1 MRIARPIFAGL
12 AWLLVAMV
20 VVQVFWAGMALFAGG
35 DFAIHREF
43 GYLLSVSPI
52 LVLVAAWPARAGRGT
67 LLFVAA
73 LLIVTPVQ
81 TILPVLRTDLPIV
94 AALHPPTALLV
105 FWMAL
110 TVARR
115 ATALARTADERTA
128 DSGIETAGRSG

>member
-35 DFAIHREF
+35 DFAIHRDF
-43 GYLLSVSPI
+43 GYLLSVIPV

-73 LLIVTPVQ
+73 LFVVTFVQ

-94 AALHPPTALLV
+94 AALHPPTALLI

-110 TVARR
+110 MVARR
-115 ATALARTADERTA
+115 ATALARIPDDRAPEA
-128 DSGIETAGRSG
+128 VEAGSTST